1 MASKKTA
8 GRVKVGI
15 AMFLLF
21 GPAFLLI
28 LISTRSC
35 EHKFK
40 ELPDFGAVEV
50 FEFTDIKG
58 NKRSSKEFRGEI
70 ILITTIQPTCPNDCS
85 ISISNVKLQIFDM
98 LRGKKGI
105 RIISFVTDTDGKPV
119 DDLRTVEQMLQDDVN
134 GYDPNVWVLAKGDPK
149 KVYDLKKDNRSLLKE
164 MNSEG
169 MDKQNFHELML
180 LIDRKGHLRMI
191 RSGKQEGMVRQMK
204 QHVSL
209 LKKEYDIKKYNE
221 TH

>member
-21 GPAFLLI
+21 GPAFI
-28 LISTRSC
+28 LIFISMRSC

-40 ELPDFGAVEV
+40 ELPDFGEV
-50 FEFTDIKG
+50 NNFEFTDAKG
-58 NKRSSKEFRGEI
+58 KKRSASEFKGEI
-70 ILITTIQPTCPNDCS
+70 ILITTIQATCPNNCA
-85 ISISNVKLQIFDM
+85 ISLSNVRLQIFSM

-105 RIISFVTDTDGKPV
+105 RIISFVTDENGVPM
-119 DDLRTVEQMLQDDVN
+119 DDLHTVEQMLRDEVN
-134 GYDPNVWVLAKGDPK
+134 GYDPNLWILAKGDPK
-149 KVYDLKKDNRSLLKE
+149 QVYDLKKGNRSLLKE
-164 MNSEG
+164 METEG
-169 MDKQNFHELML
+169 MNQQNFYELML
-180 LIDRKGHLRMI
+180 LIDKESHLRMI

-204 QHVSL
+204 QHIAL
-209 LKKEYDIKKYNE
+209 LKKEYDLKKYDE